1 MPAVPCCACS
11 PSSPGKIYDRE
22 SAAFYVEIIRE
33 RQWEHLNT
41 AQSVNTPTHPPLLP
55 HNFILTF
62 HWLRNV
68 SSYSNL
74 FNVECSGKPLLDPAL
89 SVLVRQSAIRVWPPP
104 RPGSGSVGV
113 SPARCPAARRCQHH
127 VLLIK
132 MACEHKLSWPGSWG
146 LHTPQPILKS
156 TKQHYHYYIDPNLY
170 FSSRRNVK
178 W

>member
-41 AQSVNTPTHPPLLP
+41 AQSVNTPTHTHHFYPELHTHISLTTKC
-55 HNFILTF
+55 FIILISLYCWVF
-62 HWLRNV
+62 R
-68 SSYSNL
+68 
-74 FNVECSGKPLLDPAL
+74 EA
-89 SVLVRQSAIRVWPPP
+89 SAGPSIVCPRASPRVRVWPPP